1 MAVLLCSLLIANR
14 YGALVVS
21 GYASR
26 EVANNDQK
34 RVTCPDIPDRSS
46 HQQSKVQQPQLSR
59 EFLANVFYVFF
70 SSQNV
75 NFPRFLIAN
84 HNRLKSRKINTL

>member
-26 EVANNDQK
+26 EMANNDQQ
-34 RVTCPDIPDRSS
+34 RVTCPELPVRSS
-46 HQQSKVQQPQLSR
+46 HQQSKVHQPQLIR
-59 EFLANVFYVFF
+59 QA
-70 SSQNV
+70 
-75 NFPRFLIAN
+75 
-84 HNRLKSRKINTL
+84 